1 MKSLHNCLQT
11 LLIVSVHMRDPMNHL
26 ARLKAE
32 IYIQEAAKKLLREQ
46 SILGNART
54 ADHLHHLLDVRG
66 TLGNLVAVLKKDTAP
81 GHWGVAGVIVKCIEA
96 LASISNQ
103 SVRQEAIHDLAT
115 AHKVLALEHEREG
128 LEVRALPNIGAW
140 DSSGV
145 VPER

>member
-1 MKSLHNCLQT
+1 
-11 LLIVSVHMRDPMNHL
+11 MNHL

-66 TLGNLVAVLKKDTAP
+66 TLGNLVAVLKKDNAP

-96 LASISNQ
+96 LTAISSQ
-103 SVRQEAIHDLAT
+103 SVRQEIIHDLT
-115 AHKVLALEHEREG
+115 SAHKVLAVEHEREG
-128 LEVRALPNIGAW
+128 LEIRVLPKIELPSSTLARA
-140 DSSGV
+140 SSQARKV
-145 VPER
+145 VQSK

>member
-1 MKSLHNCLQT
+1 
-11 LLIVSVHMRDPMNHL
+11 MNHL

-66 TLGNLVAVLKKDTAP
+66 TLGNLVAVLKKDNAP

-96 LASISNQ
+96 LTAISNQ
-103 SVRQEAIHDLAT
+103 SVRQEIIHDLT
-115 AHKVLALEHEREG
+115 SAHKVLAVEHEREG
-128 LEVRALPNIGAW
+128 LEIRILPNIELPNGALAKA
-140 DSSGV
+140 SRQGRKAVQS
-145 VPER
+145 R

>member
-1 MKSLHNCLQT
+1 
-11 LLIVSVHMRDPMNHL
+11 MRDPMNHL

-128 LEVRALPNIGAW
+128 LEVRALPNIESPNSTVGNAG
-140 DSSGV
+140 SQARKV
-145 VPER
+145 VPSK